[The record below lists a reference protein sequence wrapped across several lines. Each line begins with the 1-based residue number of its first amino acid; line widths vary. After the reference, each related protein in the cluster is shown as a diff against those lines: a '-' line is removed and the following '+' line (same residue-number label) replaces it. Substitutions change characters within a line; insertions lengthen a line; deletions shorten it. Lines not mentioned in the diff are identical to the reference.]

1 MRVNKNVITLIE
13 HKVLI
18 HGMGTVTLT
27 ISMPLRQKKR
37 VVQPHNY
44 FPAARKKLCFLM
56 RTHGRFLGSCGYT
69 LIYRFY

>member
-27 ISMPLRQKKR
+27 ISMSLRQKKACLFR
-37 VVQPHNY
+37 
-44 FPAARKKLCFLM
+44 
-56 RTHGRFLGSCGYT
+56 GYSS
-69 LIYRFY
+69 LAYHVSYP

>member
-27 ISMPLRQKKR
+27 MSMPLRQKKR
-37 VVQPHNY
+37 VCLEGTV
-44 FPAARKKLCFLM
+44 L
-56 RTHGRFLGSCGYT
+56 
-69 LIYRFY
+69 

>member
-18 HGMGTVTLT
+18 HGMCTVTLT

-37 VVQPHNY
+37 VCLEGTV
-44 FPAARKKLCFLM
+44 L
-56 RTHGRFLGSCGYT
+56 
-69 LIYRFY
+69 